1 MGKFFTNYFTFTPCT
16 GFHLGHQGTDIPRS
30 RNARHPI
37 LHGTFPIPI
46 LHHPTGYQ
54 LATRDAMWC
63 IETVVWIGN
72 CWRYIINVRWW
83 SLYSVWY
90 VTFPI
95 SISNSL
101 PETICDALR
110 QWFELVTAGDI
121 HKCQMMKCL
130 FSLICNISH
139 FHCQLATRD
148 VMWYTEAVVWIVYCW
163 WYIMINRLK
172 TV

>member
-95 SISNSL
+95 SIANSL
-101 PETICDALR
+101 PETLCDTLR
-110 QWFELVTAGDI
+110 QWFELFTAGDI
-121 HKCQMMKCL
+121 SWLIDWKQCNNYIVSQPEGACL
-130 FSLICNISH
+130 L
-139 FHCQLATRD
+139 
-148 VMWYTEAVVWIVYCW
+148 
-163 WYIMINRLK
+163 YIKQKVLHVGQAYFEILSK
-172 TV
+172 IAC